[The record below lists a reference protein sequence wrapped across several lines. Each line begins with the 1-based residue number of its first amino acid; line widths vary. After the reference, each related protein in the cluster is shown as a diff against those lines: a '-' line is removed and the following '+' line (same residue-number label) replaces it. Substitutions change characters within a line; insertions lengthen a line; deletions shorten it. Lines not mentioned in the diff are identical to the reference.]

1 MDYVPRDS
9 YICGVAAG
17 PVDVQRILHYSF
29 ISGRGLTLHAHAAE
43 ALYMFLSARLYL
55 YHQVYFHRTVR
66 RIDLQLREV
75 FRPTVELILGG
86 NPLERLDDYLMFTEW
101 ALLTEVNRWALGE
114 GDARRRELGQAWA
127 DVVARKLKWRL
138 IYQGHTDVADVT
150 GAALTITREEFA
162 RQLRER
168 LPAKLSKIEFEV
180 DVAAQESRA
189 FNPITET
196 ADILLY
202 DPLEDRYQ
210 QSRVLDL
217 FRRLPVRMTLF
228 RIFARD
234 AAHSRELIQAA
245 NEVLGSAA
253 G

>member
-1 MDYVPRDS
+1 
-9 YICGVAAG
+9 
-17 PVDVQRILHYSF
+17 
-29 ISGRGLTLHAHAAE
+29 
-43 ALYMFLSARLYL
+43 
-55 YHQVYFHRTVR
+55 
-66 RIDLQLREV
+66 
-75 FRPTVELILGG
+75 
-86 NPLERLDDYLMFTEW
+86 
-101 ALLTEVNRWALGE
+101 
-114 GDARRRELGQAWA
+114 
-127 DVVARKLKWRL
+127 
-138 IYQGHTDVADVT
+138 
-150 GAALTITREEFA
+150 
-162 RQLRER
+162 
-168 LPAKLSKIEFEV
+168 LSKIEFEV

-234 AAHSRELIQAA
+234 AAHSRELIKAA